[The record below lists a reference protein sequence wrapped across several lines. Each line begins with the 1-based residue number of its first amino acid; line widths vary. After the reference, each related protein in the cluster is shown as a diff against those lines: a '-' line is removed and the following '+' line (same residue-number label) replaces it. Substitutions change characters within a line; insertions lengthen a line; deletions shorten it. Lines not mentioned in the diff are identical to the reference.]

1 MLFDNTVLYKQRRIF
16 FFQRF
21 PHNVWK
27 KTIISYLINRNKTFI
42 LRFQRKHLK
51 RFIALKRFITL
62 LCIITEKENMFQQM
76 EWQSN
81 RNRIFTRKQIIK
93 KTILFKCQ
101 ERDFFISYKDK
112 WSLIFSPV
120 LLSFIFISQPGKVQK
135 VWRLRSKGVLRQ
147 EVKNC

>member
-16 FFQRF
+16 FFQHF

-27 KTIISYLINRNKTFI
+27 KTLISYLINRNKTFI

-93 KTILFKCQ
+93 KPFCSSVKNV
-101 ERDFFISYKDK
+101 
-112 WSLIFSPV
+112 IFSFHIRINGLEFS
-120 LLSFIFISQPGKVQK
+120 LLSSCLLHLFHNQGKFRRCDGSGQRESCAK
-135 VWRLRSKGVLRQ
+135 K
-147 EVKNC
+147 